1 MRPNLP
7 SVLTPMNREKSSGC
21 GCLGGGCAIAL
32 VVFLLIGGALFWGA
46 YSTFNGIKSMT
57 AMEAKAIPVYNA
69 TDAELQAVLAKVK
82 TFNTAY
88 DAGQEGEIQLSANEI
103 NTLIAR
109 YEPWSALRGRALAVI
124 EGDHVGAQVSLPLS
138 QIRLMQDRFFNG
150 DVSISFVNENGRP
163 KPNIVTVRSGDVE
176 FPRWAMRY
184 ITSKQFV
191 EGLGV
196 PSLSEPDS
204 IGANLT
210 AIEVRDNKLV
220 VRAKKGS

>member
-1 MRPNLP
+1 
-7 SVLTPMNREKSSGC
+7 MNREKKSGC

-57 AMEAKAIPVYNA
+57 AMEAKPIPIYNP
-69 TDAELQAVLAKVK
+69 TDAEVQSVLAKVK
-82 TFNTAY
+82 MFNTAY
-88 DAGQEGEIQLSANEI
+88 DAGREGEIELSAKEM

-109 YEPWSALRGRALAVI
+109 YEPWSALRGHAYASI

-150 DVSISFVNENGRP
+150 DVSISFINEKGHP
-163 KPNIVTVRSGDVE
+163 QPNIVTVRSGDVE

-196 PSLSEPDS
+196 PSLSEPYS

-210 AIEVRDNKLV
+210 ALEVRDDKLI

>member
-1 MRPNLP
+1 
-7 SVLTPMNREKSSGC
+7 MNREKKSGC
-21 GCLGGGCAIAL
+21 GCLSGGCAIAF

-46 YSTFNGIKSMT
+46 FSTFNGIKSMT
-57 AMEAKAIPVYNA
+57 STEAKPIAVYNA
-69 TDAELQAVLAKVK
+69 TDAELQAVLAKIK
-82 TFNTAY
+82 IFNTAY

-109 YEPWSALRGRALAVI
+109 YEPWSALRGRAYASI
-124 EGDHVGAQVSLPLS
+124 EGDHVAAQVSLPLS

-150 DVSISFVNENGRP
+150 DVSISFIDDKGHP

-210 AIEVRDNKLV
+210 ALEVRDDKLI